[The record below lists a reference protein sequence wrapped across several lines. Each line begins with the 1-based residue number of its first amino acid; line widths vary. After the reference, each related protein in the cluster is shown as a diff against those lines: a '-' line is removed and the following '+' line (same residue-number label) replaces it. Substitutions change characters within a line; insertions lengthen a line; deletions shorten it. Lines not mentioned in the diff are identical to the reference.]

1 MAGIAANLHTLHSFD
16 LAFRCRDSVFFL
28 SLRLIAKLPA
38 RLTAYQMARVRSGL
52 GQQSRIPVK
61 KAETSV
67 IGRKWCNTS

>member
-38 RLTAYQMARVRSGL
+38 RLTNG
-52 GQQSRIPVK
+52 
-61 KAETSV
+61 
-67 IGRKWCNTS
+67 